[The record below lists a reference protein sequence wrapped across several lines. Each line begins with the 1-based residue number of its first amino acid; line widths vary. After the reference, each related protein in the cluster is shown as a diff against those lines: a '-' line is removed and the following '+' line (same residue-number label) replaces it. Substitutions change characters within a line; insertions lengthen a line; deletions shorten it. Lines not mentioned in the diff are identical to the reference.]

1 MYSSKK
7 LSLRSMKSLLYI
19 GVILILAGTI
29 FSSCANRKNMV
40 YFQKGE
46 MDSVVESAELYEMK
60 FRKGDFLHIQV
71 SGATPEAVA
80 IFNPLTEGVRGNYT
94 GAYVHDNPQTAGY
107 IVDNEG
113 FISFPILGKIQIAG
127 KTKLE
132 VERILLKELE
142 GHIDM
147 PVINIRLR
155 NFKVSVLGDVSNPG
169 TFTIASERIT
179 LPEALGIAGDL
190 NITARRKNVL
200 VIRETNGVKQ
210 QFRID
215 LTKNEIFNSPAYYL
229 QQNDVVYVEP
239 NQAKMNTSKYSPF
252 YSVLI
257 SVSSLIIT
265 TVVLITSN

>member
-1 MYSSKK
+1 MTNSIKYIILLALTFII
-7 LSLRSMKSLLYI
+7 LS
-19 GVILILAGTI
+19 T
-29 FSSCANRKNMV
+29 SCANRKKMV

-46 MDSVVESAELYEMK
+46 FDSIVESAELYEMR

-80 IFNPLTEGVRGNYT
+80 IFNPIGELSARSNYA
-94 GAYVHDNPQTAGY
+94 GAYDQDNPQISGY

-113 FISFPILGKIQIAG
+113 NINFPVIGKIGVAG

-132 VERILLKELE
+132 LEKTLINELE
-142 GHIDM
+142 DHIDM

-155 NFKVSVLGDVSNPG
+155 NFKVSVLGDVSQPG
-169 TFTIASERIT
+169 SFTIASERLT

-190 NITARRKNVL
+190 NITAKRKNIL
-200 VIRETNGVKQ
+200 VIRETNGLKEQ
-210 QFRID
+210 YRID
-215 LTKNEIFNSPAYYL
+215 LTKNDLFNSPVYYL

-239 NQAKMNTSKYSPF
+239 NQAKLNTSKYSPV
-252 YSVLI
+252 YSILI

-265 TVVLITSN
+265 TIVVITSN

>member
-1 MYSSKK
+1 M
-7 LSLRSMKSLLYI
+7 
-19 GVILILAGTI
+19 A
-29 FSSCANRKNMV
+29 

-46 MDSVVESAELYEMK
+46 FDSIVESSELYEMK
-60 FRKGDFLHIQV
+60 FRKGDYLHIQV

-94 GAYVHDNPQTAGY
+94 GAYNSDNPQTAGY
-107 IVDNEG
+107 IIDNKG
-113 FISFPILGKIQIAG
+113 SINFPVLGKIEVAG

-132 VERILLKELE
+132 VEDILLTKLE
-142 GHIDM
+142 GHIEM

-155 NFKVSVLGDVSNPG
+155 NFKVSVLGDVAKPG

-190 NITARRKNVL
+190 NITAKRKNLL

-215 LTKNEIFNSPAYYL
+215 LTRNEIFDSPVYYL

-239 NQAKMNTSKYSPF
+239 NQAKMNTSKYSPV
-252 YSVLI
+252 YSILI
-257 SVSSLIIT
+257 SVSSLIVT
-265 TVVLITSN
+265 TVVLITNK

>member
-7 LSLRSMKSLLYI
+7 LSLRSMKLLYT
-19 GVILILAGTI
+19 GVILIIAGTI

-46 MDSVVESAELYEMK
+46 MDSIVHSAELYEMR

-80 IFNPLTEGVRGNYT
+80 IFNPIPTVTRENFN
-94 GAYVHDNPQTAGY
+94 GAYTTDNPQTIGY
-107 IVDNEG
+107 IVDENG
-113 FISFPILGKIQIAG
+113 DINFPVLGKVPVAG

-132 VERILLKELE
+132 LEKILLNELE
-142 GHIDM
+142 GHIEM
-147 PVINIRLR
+147 PVLNIRLR
-155 NFKVSVLGDVSNPG
+155 NFKVTVLGDVARPG
-169 TFTIASERIT
+169 TFTISSERIT

-190 NITARRKNVL
+190 NITAKRRNVL
-200 VIRETNGVKQ
+200 VVREERGIKQ

-215 LTKNEIFNSPAYYL
+215 LTNNEVFDSPVYYL

-239 NQAKMNTSKYSPF
+239 NQAKMNTSKFSPV

-265 TVVLITSN
+265 TVVLITNI